1 MDEGL
6 PRVGAQFPRVTVL
19 SRGPLAETWPLPLL
33 SGEEGHCRAR
43 TVEGGGLYFGGVGR
57 WGQDQ
62 VQETMDIHVS
72 PFKASLLF
80 YLVFFKENNSR
91 LHFPLCAFRAGTTT
105 PPTAPPRVVDPRLAA
120 SPKRQTGPSSTPR
133 GCPCSRGAVW
143 GPELRLRSSTC
154 SQGAGRPGG

>member
-1 MDEGL
+1 MQTQAVCVEACALGTHAPPWEVRHRPGEPASQGMGMDEGL

-80 YLVFFKENNSR
+80 YLVFFQRK
-91 LHFPLCAFRAGTTT
+91 
-105 PPTAPPRVVDPRLAA
+105 
-120 SPKRQTGPSSTPR
+120 
-133 GCPCSRGAVW
+133 
-143 GPELRLRSSTC
+143 
-154 SQGAGRPGG
+154 